1 MPEDGNLDRHIALRI
16 ADERRVITLLNG
28 SMRKTENPV
37 IRLLLTQLALD
48 STKHEHMLKI
58 ILELLKPSPD
68 SRLEVDDEDFREAM
82 EKHVRLEREM
92 VDDFQKLVERIDDKR
107 IRFILQDIISDEK
120 RHHAITKRIYD
131 LVYKSGATKDEVWWD
146 FLFRY
151 SRLSG

>member
-1 MPEDGNLDRHIALRI
+1 
-16 ADERRVITLLNG
+16 
-28 SMRKTENPV
+28 MRKTENPV

-58 ILELLKPSPD
+58 ILELLNPSPD
-68 SRLEVDDEDFREAM
+68 SHLEVDDEDFREAM
-82 EKHVRLEREM
+82 ETHVRLEREM

-131 LVYKSGATKDEVWWD
+131 LVYKSGATRDAVWWD